1 MSFYIRLCLRQIV
14 GVVLGVILLA
24 VIAAFQGGVPARIAY
39 LREMWK
45 ERSVPVVDPWVRRRK
60 EIEMDRSILR

>member
-1 MSFYIRLCLRQIV
+1 MSFLFRLCLRQII

-45 ERSVPVVDPWVRRRK
+45 ERSAPVADPWARHRR